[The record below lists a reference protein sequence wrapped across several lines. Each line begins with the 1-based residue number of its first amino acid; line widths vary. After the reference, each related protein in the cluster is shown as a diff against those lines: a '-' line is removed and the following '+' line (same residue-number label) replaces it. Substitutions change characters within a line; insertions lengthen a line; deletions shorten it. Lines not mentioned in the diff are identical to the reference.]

1 MQWQSK
7 DGSRPVPSR
16 FCPSID
22 SLETDPKL
30 LATENERWSLEM
42 LMALLSS
49 KDLVVARAVQAQD
62 KRTKKIA
69 KLSLYNSILTANL

>member
-1 MQWQSK
+1 
-7 DGSRPVPSR
+7 
-16 FCPSID
+16 
-22 SLETDPKL
+22 
-30 LATENERWSLEM
+30 M